1 MTMTTT
7 ERDDVERGPRSRGHG
22 CGGGSGCC
30 GGHGGGP
37 RWDREDETESR
48 RSTLEER
55 QRDLEQELAD
65 VTGQLRDLRV
75 RSS

>member
-1 MTMTTT
+1 MRTM
-7 ERDDVERGPRSRGHG
+7 ERDDVERGPRGRGNG
-22 CGGGSGCC
+22 CCGGSGCC

-37 RWDREDETESR
+37 RRDREDEPASR

-65 VTGQLRDLRV
+65 VTGQLRNLRAD
-75 RSS
+75 RR